1 MNPRVNIKNKN
12 IMKTLSLFSIVLLLS
27 AMISAQGKTI
37 KLSGQILGAEG
48 KTIFINAFK
57 NNKAIPLDSTVLS
70 KKGKFKLEFKVTDP
84 KEFYNLS
91 LAPKNYALLILD
103 SSNTE
108 SKITFVAT
116 SPTIAKNYVITGS
129 KESKDVVDFSNIV
142 NDFQNQLDRL
152 KKDVDKNGTSIETSQ
167 KKQQEL
173 YLKFQTDRN
182 NFVDTHMNSLALLT
196 TTSYFNP
203 QAELVWF
210 KKIEKG
216 IAKSAPNSKYHQAIK
231 GQVQQ
236 IENALKPKAQQPSSD
251 VNIGKQVTELN
262 FKSPNGEVISLASL
276 KGKYVLVDFW
286 ASWCR
291 PCRNEN
297 PNVVKL
303 YNKYKDAGFTV
314 YSVALDTDKNRW
326 VNAIKKDNLTWPNHV
341 SDLKGWKTEA
351 TKIYQFRGIPYTMLV
366 DKEGKIIATKLRGKQ
381 LEDQLKMI
389 FGF

>member
-1 MNPRVNIKNKN
+1 
-12 IMKTLSLFSIVLLLS
+12 MKTIILVSIAIL
-27 AMISAQGKTI
+27 ISSMLNAQGKTI

-48 KTIFINAFK
+48 KKIYINAFK

-70 KKGKFKLEFKVTDP
+70 KKGKFKLEFKVSDP
-84 KEFYNLS
+84 KDFYNLS

-103 SSNTE
+103 SSNT
-108 SKITFVAT
+108 SDKITFVSL

-142 NDFQNQLDRL
+142 NNFQNQLDHL
-152 KKDVDKNGTSIETSQ
+152 KKETDKGLSPQESQ

-173 YLKFQTDRN
+173 YLQFQKKRN
-182 NFVDTHMNSLALLT
+182 IFVDSHMNSLALLT

-203 QAELVWF
+203 QKELAWF

-216 IAKSAPNSKYHQAIK
+216 ISQSAPNSKYHQAIK

-236 IENALKPKAQQPSSD
+236 IENALKPKAQQASSD

-262 FKSPNGEVISLASL
+262 FKSPTGEIITLESL

-297 PNVVKL
+297 PTVVKL

-314 YSVALDTDKNRW
+314 YSVSLDTDKNRW
-326 VNAIKKDNLTWPNHV
+326 INAIQKDKLVWPNHV

-366 DKEGKIIATKLRGKQ
+366 DKEGKIIATKLRGQQ
-381 LEDQLKMI
+381 LEETLKSI

>member
-1 MNPRVNIKNKN
+1 
-12 IMKTLSLFSIVLLLS
+12 MKISLLS
-27 AMISAQGKTI
+27 ISLMVASLLNAQGKTI

-48 KTIFINAFK
+48 QKIFINAFK
-57 NNKAIPLDSTVLS
+57 NNKAIPLDSAVLN
-70 KKGKFKLEFKVTDP
+70 KKGKFKLEFKITDP

-103 SSNTE
+103 SSNTA
-108 SKITFVAT
+108 SKMTFV
-116 SPTIAKNYVITGS
+116 SLYPTIAKNYVITGS
-129 KESKDVVDFSNIV
+129 KESQDVVDFSNIV
-142 NDFQNQLDRL
+142 NRFQNQLDRL
-152 KKDVDKNGTSIETSQ
+152 KKDFDKGGSEKEAQ

-173 YLKFQTDRN
+173 YLKFQKDRN
-182 NFVDTHMNSLALLT
+182 NFVETHMSSLALLT

-203 QAELVWF
+203 QQELVWF

-216 IAKSAPNSKYHQAIK
+216 ISKSAPNSKYHQAIK
-231 GQVQQ
+231 AQIQQ
-236 IENALKPKAQQPSSD
+236 IEGALKPKPQQASSD

-262 FKSPNGEVISLASL
+262 FKSPTGEVITLESL

-297 PNVVKL
+297 PNVVNL
-303 YNKYKDAGFTV
+303 YHKYKDAGFTV

-326 VNAIKKDNLTWPNHV
+326 VNAIQKDKLVWPNHV

-351 TKIYQFRGIPYTMLV
+351 TQIYQFRGIPYTMLV

-381 LEDQLKMI
+381 LEEMLKSI